1 MDRKRGG
8 KELRYYVWS
17 CSEDINGKKK
27 IINRSYKKEENA
39 GGNKN
44 RKSDHEK

>member
-8 KELRYYVWS
+8 KELHYYVWS

-27 IINRSYKKEENA
+27 IINRMYKKE
-39 GGNKN
+39 GGVDGSKN
-44 RKSDHEK
+44 RESEYRE